1 MPNCLSLSS
10 KYYMTCRLG
19 DRTVTS
25 FPVSAI
31 THARLIQSLDTIIPE
46 LEKLYS
52 VYSAA
57 DDQMSI
63 YLLDMVVEECHDTV
77 WQVLGTDESLTH

>member
-1 MPNCLSLSS
+1 M
-10 KYYMTCRLG
+10 
-19 DRTVTS
+19 TS